1 MAGTRRGG
9 IKAHKTIL
17 KRPDG
22 LDIIRERGIK
32 GGSAKV
38 AKGFAKMSKEK
49 LHEISKKG
57 GSASRRRVDS
67 TKLRP
72 RRPRVS
78 DARWFI

>member
-9 IKAHKTIL
+9 IKAHKTIVE
-17 KRPDG
+17 RYG
-22 LDIIRERGIK
+22 QESIIERGIK

-67 TKLRP
+67 TELRP